1 MAAERRTLG
10 LAAALIVAIGALVVV
25 RSMDDPPAN
34 PPRRNAPPG
43 RPGRTAAQAATD
55 PAPSVKLDQLARN
68 RDEPA
73 DSARNPFRFRP
84 KPPPSPPPAAAV
96 TPTPAG
102 KPGSIGGPVAPA
114 PPPGPPPITLKFIGI
129 VEKADG
135 TRIAVLSDGK
145 RPFYG
150 VDGQEIDG
158 QYKILKIGLESLEIA
173 YIDGRGRQTL
183 RLNGQ

>member
-1 MAAERRTLG
+1 MAVERRTLG
-10 LAAALIVAIGALVVV
+10 LAAALIVAIGTLVVV
-25 RSMDDPPAN
+25 RSMDAPQATPA
-34 PPRRNAPPG
+34 RRNAPPARAG
-43 RPGRTAAQAATD
+43 SAAARDANDTA
-55 PAPSVKLDQLARN
+55 PAVKLEQLARN

-84 KPPPSPPPAAAV
+84 NPSPPPSPAAAV

-102 KPGSIGGPVAPA
+102 KTGSIGGPAVSA

-158 QYKILKIGLESLEIA
+158 QYKILKVGLESLEIA